1 MTRFA
6 GKPHATTC
14 REGSPM
20 KLVSLAKAE
29 WPDCIEAAQKEAIV
43 LTKNG
48 KPVVYMVRV
57 EGMDLEQVEL
67 GQSDELWSL
76 IERRRKQEPISRTE
90 FEKRI
95 RDKRRSARLLK

>member
-1 MTRFA
+1 
-6 GKPHATTC
+6 
-14 REGSPM
+14 M
-20 KLVSLAKAE
+20 KVVSLTKAK
-29 WPDCIEAAQKEAIV
+29 WPECIAAAQKETVV

-48 KPVVYMVRV
+48 KPVVYMVGV

-76 IERRRKQEPISRTE
+76 IKKRRKQEPISRAE

-95 RDKRRSARLLK
+95 RDKRKVKKRKIA